1 MPGIRKQHIVDR
13 LEAVIRGCN
22 AVIHH
27 SHLAPGHRLPWT
39 IDLEFPNRIR
49 RQYRSYVWT
58 IGHGGKSRSPN
69 EYRIQTKLGD
79 SPEFIFGESA
89 TTVLLGYYH
98 ARLDVIRK
106 TVGNSP
112 PPDMEI
118 VVAWDP
124 LLHFRLGAS
133 SSCQVPFELLDK
145 SRLLGVA
152 QAQRELPSGEVE
164 NVIAM
169 RPEYFSQ
176 YLAVASGGH
185 QFANIETIESFRF
198 SMSHS

>member
-13 LEAVIRGCN
+13 LEAVIRRGD
-22 AVIHH
+22 ALIHH
-27 SHLAPGHRLPWT
+27 SHLSPGHRLPWT
-39 IDLEFPNRIR
+39 IDLEFPNKIR

-79 SPEFIFGESA
+79 SPEFTFGESA
-89 TTVLLGYYH
+89 TTILLGYYH
-98 ARLDVIRK
+98 ASLDGTGKAI
-106 TVGNSP
+106 GNSP
-112 PPDMEI
+112 PSDMEI

-152 QAQRELPSGEVE
+152 QVRRQLAGGDVE

-169 RPEYFSQ
+169 RPEYFTQ

-185 QFANIETIESFRF
+185 QFANVETIESFRF
-198 SMSHS
+198 SVR

>member
-1 MPGIRKQHIVDR
+1 MPGIRKQSIVAR
-13 LEAVIRGCN
+13 LEEAIRGCN
-22 AVIHH
+22 TVIHH
-27 SHLAPGHRLPWT
+27 SNLAPERRLPWT
-39 IDLEFPNRIR
+39 IDLEFPNNIR

-69 EYRIQTKLGD
+69 EYRIQTKLDD
-79 SPEFIFGESA
+79 SPVFIFGESA
-89 TTVLLGYYH
+89 TTILLGYYH
-98 ARLDVIRK
+98 ASLDGSGK
-106 TVGNSP
+106 AVGNKP
-112 PPDMEI
+112 PSDMEI

-145 SRLLGVA
+145 SRLFGVA
-152 QAQRELPSGEVE
+152 QARRELASGEVE

-185 QFANIETIESFRF
+185 QFATVETIESFRF
-198 SMSHS
+198 SMRQS